1 MKITK
6 FEEFMESA
14 VPWFLIG
21 LIVVI
26 LFVVFACGGGE
37 PETESQKEDPAKN
50 KRGGGMNF
58 EWEVVTIDGCE
69 YIARSRAGVVHKAN
83 CKNHKPCE

>member
-1 MKITK
+1 MDNKMKITK

-26 LFVVFACGGGE
+26 LFLVF
-37 PETESQKEDPAKN
+37 S
-50 KRGGGMNF
+50 
-58 EWEVVTIDGCE
+58 
-69 YIARSRAGVVHKAN
+69 
-83 CKNHKPCE
+83 

>member
-6 FEEFMESA
+6 FEEFLESA
-14 VPWFLIG
+14 VPLFLIG
-21 LIVVI
+21 LIVFI
-26 LFVVFACGGGE
+26 LFLVFSCGE

-58 EWEVVTIDGCE
+58 SWEVVTIDGCE
-69 YIARSRAGVVHKAN
+69 YIARYQAGVVHKAN